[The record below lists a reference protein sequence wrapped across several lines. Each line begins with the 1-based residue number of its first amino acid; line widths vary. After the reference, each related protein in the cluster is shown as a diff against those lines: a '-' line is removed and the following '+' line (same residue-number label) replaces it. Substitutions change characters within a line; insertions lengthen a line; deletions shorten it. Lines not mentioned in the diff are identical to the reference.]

1 MSMHHFH
8 FCFHKFQICKSKKEK
23 RKPSR
28 LWAPWVIFV
37 RTSLVSRSF
46 LVNSRC
52 SKMRWNGWLQVRGN
66 TAWSQEEGR
75 GQVAQDLKLGG
86 GELAAPQVCE
96 GTHGTWR
103 MRERRWQTYAHLWAG
118 VGHHLSTNLMAHPCE
133 DSLLILSMDK
143 VATIWNLNVGFK
155 TVNLEMPLLTSRV
168 SLQHEKWTELD
179 IDNNVS
185 LLGKSNRLFLSWV
198 PDGTRL
204 HTPLSTQ
211 SI

>member
-86 GELAAPQVCE
+86 VNWQPHKSVRGHMGLEGWGKEGGRHMLTYEQVLDI
-96 GTHGTWR
+96 TWVPTS
-103 MRERRWQTYAHLWAG
+103 W
-118 VGHHLSTNLMAHPCE
+118 
-133 DSLLILSMDK
+133 LILARTHCSSS
-143 VATIWNLNVGFK
+143 AWT
-155 TVNLEMPLLTSRV
+155 
-168 SLQHEKWTELD
+168 KWLPYG
-179 IDNNVS
+179 I
-185 LLGKSNRLFLSWV
+185 LM
-198 PDGTRL
+198 
-204 HTPLSTQ
+204 
-211 SI
+211 

>member
-86 GELAAPQVCE
+86 WTGSPTSLW
-96 GTHGTWR
+96 GDTWDLKD
-103 MRERRWQTYAHLWAG
+103 ERK
-118 VGHHLSTNLMAHPCE
+118 
-133 DSLLILSMDK
+133 K
-143 VATIWNLNVGFK
+143 VADMCSLMSRCWTLLEYQPHAEHHAGIWGPKDEEGLVQPGPTGFCAMG
-155 TVNLEMPLLTSRV
+155 EA
-168 SLQHEKWTELD
+168 
-179 IDNNVS
+179 
-185 LLGKSNRLFLSWV
+185 
-198 PDGTRL
+198 
-204 HTPLSTQ
+204 
-211 SI
+211 